1 MLRPTKNEIDTYRQQ
16 ITLDCESKIDG
27 LLTFG
32 KDLFASL
39 FPKAKIVVTSHD
51 SATQWPTA
59 KALDYRSGE
68 IKRIVRLVFE
78 EVVKVCKDEDHNLPQ
93 LAITIPRKMGALIID
108 SCLKIETFGRDLS
121 DLDYYF
127 LSDLGRELGFD
138 PKEIN
143 GLIEQRLY
151 KIRKNLFRELKPLLS
166 DIQREIS
173 AWLLVR
179 AIRADNRVHP
189 AEIKYFE
196 IVAELLDN
204 DQVRLEQLESKA
216 EELEG
221 QLPMILIDNI
231 AEFLFKYLVEIVM
244 CDKNYD
250 PVESEFIKEIAKA
263 FEFNQTQQDKILQ
276 PIAAAL
282 MVKTDLFQ

>member
-1 MLRPTKNEIDTYRQQ
+1 MLRPTENEIVTYRQQ
-16 ITLDCESKIDG
+16 IITDCESKIDG

-32 KDLFASL
+32 KDLFATM
-39 FPKAKIVVTSHD
+39 FPNARIIVTSQEASTH
-51 SATQWPTA
+51 WPTE
-59 KALDYRSGE
+59 KALHYKSEE
-68 IKRIVRLVFE
+68 IRHIIKLVFA
-78 EVVKVCKDEDHNLPQ
+78 EVLKVCKDEDHTLPQ
-93 LAITIPRKMGALIID
+93 SLVAIPRKMGELIID
-108 SCLKIETFGRDLS
+108 GCLKIETFGRDLS

-127 LSDLGRELGFD
+127 LNDLGRGLNIA
-138 PKEIN
+138 PREIN

-151 KIRKNLFRELKPLLS
+151 KVRKKLFRELKPLLS

-196 IVAELLDN
+196 IVTELLDN
-204 DQVRLEQLESKA
+204 DQIRLEQLESKA
-216 EELEG
+216 DELEK

-250 PVESEFIKEIAKA
+250 PVESKFIKEIAKA
-263 FEFNQTQQDKILQ
+263 FEFNQTQQDTILQ

>member
-1 MLRPTKNEIDTYRQQ
+1 MLRPTENEIDTYRRQ
-16 ITLDCESKIDG
+16 IILDCESKIDG

-32 KDLFASL
+32 KDLFAAL
-39 FPKAKIVVTSHD
+39 FPKAKIVVTSQN
-51 SATQWPTA
+51 STIQWPTQ
-59 KALDYRSGE
+59 KALDHRSE
-68 IKRIVRLVFE
+68 DIKQLVRLVFE
-78 EVVKVCKDEDHNLPQ
+78 EVTKVCKNEDHNLPQ
-93 LAITIPRKMGALIID
+93 LTTAIPRKMGTLIID
-108 SCLKIETFGRDLS
+108 SCLKIETFGRDLT

-127 LSDLGRELGFD
+127 LGDLGRELGFS

-151 KIRKNLFRELKPLLS
+151 KVRKKLFQELKPLLS
-166 DIQREIS
+166 DTQREIS

-204 DQVRLEQLESKA
+204 NQIRLEQLEFKA
-216 EELEG
+216 AELEQ

-244 CDKNYD
+244 CDKKYD

-263 FEFNQTQQDKILQ
+263 FEFNQAQQDKILQ

>member
-1 MLRPTKNEIDTYRQQ
+1 MLRPTKKEIIIYRHQ
-16 ITLDCESKIDG
+16 IRISCESEVDS
-27 LLTFG
+27 LLLFG
-32 KDLFASL
+32 KDLFSAM
-39 FPKAKIVVTSHD
+39 FPKAKIVVTSK
-51 SATQWPTA
+51 SASTHWPTE
-59 KALDYRSGE
+59 KALGYKSKE
-68 IKRIVRLVFE
+68 IKQIIAAIFNE
-78 EVVKVCKDEDHNLPQ
+78 ADKICEGEDHVLPQ
-93 LAITIPRKMGALIID
+93 LTTPLPRKIGKLIID
-108 SCLKIETFGRDLS
+108 SCLKIETYGRDLS

-127 LSDLGRELGFD
+127 LSDLGGALGFA

-151 KIRKNLFRELKPLLS
+151 KVRKRLFRDLKPLLS
-166 DIQREIS
+166 DLQREIS

-196 IVAELLDN
+196 IVTDLLDH
-204 DQVRLEQLESKA
+204 DQIRLEQLESKS
-216 EELEG
+216 EELQR

-244 CDKNYD
+244 CDKEYD
-250 PVESEFIKEIAKA
+250 PVESKFIKEIAKA
-263 FEFNQTQQDKILQ
+263 FEFDQTQQDMILQ